1 MDITTPE
8 NRTRRIAVLDTFFLV
23 GLAVGLQGSGIIR
36 NYLGWVPLF
45 LTSSLILILNILY
58 VVFYIKEGKKTDEDL
73 HKISKSERK
82 ELILS
87 FHPEFRLLDRVC
99 NVWLPVLVLGRYVE
113 LVYGTNT
120 KSYKYLLYLEQK
132 NLAK

>member
-1 MDITTPE
+1 MFGVGINSLMVDITTPE

-58 VVFYIKEGKKTDEDL
+58 VVFYIKEGKSVHEDL
-73 HKISKSERK
+73 HKISKSEPIQSK
-82 ELILS
+82 
-87 FHPEFRLLDRVC
+87 D
-99 NVWLPVLVLGRYVE
+99 G
-113 LVYGTNT
+113 
-120 KSYKYLLYLEQK
+120 K
-132 NLAK
+132 NLIIIIL